1 MNSAM
6 YELLFDM
13 YMDGDIT
20 EIYLKKAVKIGW
32 ITQEQMDK
40 MIAFKEEANKITA

>member
-20 EIYLKKAVKIGW
+20 EIYLKKAVRI
-32 ITQEQMDK
+32 
-40 MIAFKEEANKITA
+40 N

>member
-20 EIYLKKAVKIGW
+20 EIYLKKADIILYEK
-32 ITQEQMDK
+32 
-40 MIAFKEEANKITA
+40 

>member
-1 MNSAM
+1 MNRAN

-13 YMDGDIT
+13 DVDGDVT
-20 EIYLKKAVKIGW
+20 EIYLKIAVRIGW

-40 MIAFKEEANKITA
+40 MIAFKEEVNKITE